1 MAAQPDYIDIV
12 LDKGGQRRLALEPI
26 RWHCNGQDWDQEFS
40 EDAYHDAETGLVFL
54 RPAYYYPAWLTSNS
68 GIYQKYRK
76 ADYTLTTSG
85 SWNEHTASGA
95 GNYFLAS
102 SDVNEAVTTSAVLG
116 AVNQAM
122 IIAWFVWAD
131 GAYAGNTND
140 GTRLECGWGA
150 AGSAD
155 NVAYC
160 SLKIYPS
167 GKVQVYRYNVLIGE
181 SDLFSPESGGGSNS
195 RTKQGGQGMAQPKSF
210 QAFALRPMLGG
221 LLVTCTQTGRS
232 KFFSFPD
239 IDVDASGDESTTIV
253 PNTTFWW
260 WVRNPAGATTNVQA
274 DVQLAKLQCSPTAT
288 IISNPIY
295 LTEPPGPNRPIG
307 VPTVVKTLAGATLTI
322 VGEDGVTPYNSITG
336 TVFRVKLALTG
347 TYANTALWYAQGGW
361 RGYSDV
367 TDGSEEIRLLL
378 DSQED
383 TDDQGGAAITSL
395 SMSFPDAIGGARASM
410 TLRNP
415 QRIAD
420 DHDDPLIREQANRAL
435 LIRFGEDG
443 FENPIIDGRTDAPI
457 TDDHWNEDQETIE
470 IHVTD
475 AWKAF
480 ENYRFP
486 SRWSLASYTFAEAL
500 EFVVEATGA
509 FNSDASPPTIDI
521 EEVPDFTLP
530 SPGIQADDS
539 MEPMIKVGDTAA
551 DWVQRLMDDYAP
563 FDFARIVPR
572 PGGSVFV
579 FRRIYE

>member
-12 LDKGGQRRLALEPI
+12 LDKGGQRRMALEPI
-26 RWHCNGQDWDQEFS
+26 RWHCNGQDWDQQFS
-40 EDAYHDAETGLVFL
+40 TDAYHDAETGLVFL
-54 RPAYYYPAWLTSNS
+54 RPACDYPAWNDSNS
-68 GIYQKYRK
+68 GIYAKYRK
-76 ADYTLTTSG
+76 ADYTLTTS
-85 SWNEHTASGA
+85 SAWADHTAGGA
-95 GNYFLAS
+95 GQYFLFS
-102 SDVNEAVTTSAVLG
+102 RDVNEAVTTAAVLG
-116 AVNQAM
+116 ARNQAM
-122 IIAWFVWAD
+122 VIGWFPWGDANIT
-131 GAYAGNTND
+131 GRSRD
-140 GTRLECGWGA
+140 GTRLQAGWGTSTDSNTYFEFFLS
-150 AGSAD
+150 GLVICYRNGVVIDQAD
-155 NVAYC
+155 GLGV
-160 SLKIYPS
+160 SH
-167 GKVQVYRYNVLIGE
+167 V
-181 SDLFSPESGGGSNS
+181 GGSNS
-195 RTKQGGQGMAQPKSF
+195 RTKSGGQGVATTKAF
-210 QAFALRPMLGG
+210 QLYVLRPMLGG
-221 LLVTCTQTGRS
+221 VLVTFMQTGRS
-232 KFFSFPD
+232 HFFKFPD
-239 IDVDASGDESTTIV
+239 IDIDASGSDTTTIV

-307 VPTVVKTLAGATLTI
+307 VPTVVKTLTGATLTI
-322 VGEDGVTPYNSITG
+322 VGEDGVTPYNSTTG
-336 TVFRVKLALTG
+336 TVLRVKLALTG

-361 RGYSDV
+361 RGYTDV

-383 TDDQGGAAITSL
+383 TEDQGGAAITNLSL
-395 SMSFPDAIGGARASM
+395 SFPDAIGGARASM

-443 FENPIIDGRTDAPI
+443 FENPILDGRTDAPI

-475 AWKAF
+475 AWTDF

-486 SRWSLASYTFAEAL
+486 SRWSLAGYTFAEAL
-500 EFVVEATGA
+500 EFIVEATGA
-509 FNSDASPPTIDI
+509 FNSDADPPTIDI
-521 EEVPDFTLP
+521 EQVPGFTLP
-530 SPGIQADDS
+530 SVGIQADDS